1 MEKAAFDARYEEY
14 RQAVEAYFDQN
25 AENGNMAELIIAK
38 NRHGETGKIDLRW
51 DGRYTRFFSVD
62 RSRE

>member
-1 MEKAAFDARYEEY
+1 MHADAVLFLY
-14 RQAVEAYFDQN
+14 REAYYNRQN
-25 AENGNMAELIIAK
+25 SEDNQADENVAECIVAK